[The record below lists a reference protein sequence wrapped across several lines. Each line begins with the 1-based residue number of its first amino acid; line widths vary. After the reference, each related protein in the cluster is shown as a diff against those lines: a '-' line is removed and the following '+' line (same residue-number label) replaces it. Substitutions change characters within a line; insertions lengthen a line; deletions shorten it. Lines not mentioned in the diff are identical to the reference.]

1 MYTRFLGTIKMAEH
15 NELGWKGEDAAVN
28 YLKSKGHRIVK
39 RNWKCHGYE
48 VDIISEE
55 GEYIVFVEVKTRTS
69 TEWGNPEDSIGKHR
83 MRRMIQ
89 AAGIYLKMNCIDKPA
104 RFDIVAV
111 VWNKQQF
118 ELEHIEDA
126 FLPFL

>member
-1 MYTRFLGTIKMAEH
+1 MADH
-15 NELGWKGEDAAVN
+15 NELGWKGEEAAVN
-28 YLKSKGHRIVK
+28 YLTSKGHRILV
-39 RNWKCHGYE
+39 RNWRFNGYE
-48 VDIISEE
+48 VDIISED

-69 TEWGNPEDSIGKHR
+69 LSWGNPEDSIGKQR

-89 AAGIYLKMNCIDKPA
+89 AAGIYLKLNGIDKPA

-111 VWNKQQF
+111 VSDRQQL